1 MECRVPEKKPIKKE
15 DKRFKFEMPHSY
27 IVIGLIILF
36 AVLLT
41 YVIPAGEYTRIE
53 DPVSGRSIVDPASF
67 HFLEQSPVGA
77 FDMFKAI
84 MRGMVDA
91 ADIMF
96 FVFFAY
102 AFVSILIHTGAFD
115 AGLGSLIKRLN
126 GKEKF
131 LIPVLMLMFGVMGA
145 SFGMYEEAYGFVP
158 VTMGIAIA
166 LGYDGMVGA
175 AIVFVGVATG
185 FAAAVTNPFTIG
197 IAQSIAEVPMFS
209 GFGFRIL
216 IWVSFM
222 ALIIWYTMRYA
233 NKIKKDPTK
242 SVVYGITFPFL
253 SDTSH
258 DELLKKEFT
267 KEHRISLL
275 LFAGTIVTFVMGTIK
290 YGWYLEELSA
300 IFIIMMFVI
309 GLVNKY
315 SLSKTCDVF
324 IESCKHVLFGVL
336 IIGIARAVL
345 IVLQDGH
352 VIDSVA
358 YYMASYFSNTSTF
371 VAAEAMLFFQNILN
385 FFIPSGSGQAATSM
399 PIMTPLADLLS
410 VNRQIAVLA
419 FHFGDGFSNL
429 FWPTQVAIECGIA
442 AIPLSRWYKFFAP
455 LFLYMVALQ
464 MFFIAVAV
472 AIDFGPF

>member
-1 MECRVPEKKPIKKE
+1 MENTHVKKKK
-15 DKRFKFEMPHSY
+15 FKFSMPHSY
-27 IVIGLIILF
+27 IVIGLIIVF
-36 AVLLT
+36 AMVMT
-41 YVIPAGEYTRIE
+41 YIIPAGQYARVE
-53 DPVSGRSIVDPASF
+53 DPITGRSIVDPNSF
-67 HFLEQSPVGA
+67 QFLEQSPVGI

-102 AFVSILIHTGAFD
+102 GFVSMLIHTGAFD
-115 AGLGSLIKRLN
+115 AGLGTLIKKIK

-131 LIPVLMLMFGVMGA
+131 IIPVLMLIFGIMGA

-166 LGYDGMVGA
+166 MGYDGMVGA

-209 GFGFRIL
+209 GFGFRL
-216 IWVSFM
+216 IVWVCFM
-222 ALIIWYTMRYA
+222 TLIIWYTMRYA
-233 NKIKKDPTK
+233 NKVKKDPAK
-242 SVVYGITFPFL
+242 SAVYGIKFSFL
-253 SDTSH
+253 SDMSQE
-258 DELLKKEFT
+258 DLLKKEFT
-267 KEHRISLL
+267 TAHKISLL
-275 LFAGTIVTFVMGTIK
+275 LFAGTIATFVTGTIK
-290 YGWYLEELSA
+290 FGWYLEELAA

-315 SLSKTCDVF
+315 SLGKTCDVF
-324 IESCKHVLFGVL
+324 IESCNHVLFGVL

-345 IVLQDGH
+345 VVLQDGH
-352 VIDSVA
+352 VIDTVA
-358 YYMASYFSNTSTF
+358 YYMASSLTHFSTY
-371 VAAEAMLFFQNILN
+371 VAAEAMLLFQNMLN

-399 PIMTPLADLLS
+399 PIMTPLADLLG

-442 AIPLSRWYKFFAP
+442 GIPLTRWYKYFGP
-455 LFLYMVALQ
+455 LFLYMFLLQ
-464 MFFIAVAV
+464 TFFIIVAV
-472 AIDFGPF
+472 AINFGPF